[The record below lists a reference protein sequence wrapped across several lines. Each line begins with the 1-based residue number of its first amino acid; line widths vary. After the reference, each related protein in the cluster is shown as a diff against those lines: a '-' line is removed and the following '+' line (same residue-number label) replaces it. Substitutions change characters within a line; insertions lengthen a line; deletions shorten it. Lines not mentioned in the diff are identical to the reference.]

1 MPAFAAARIAL
12 TCPRVNETGAT
23 STRCLWLAIFDNCCP
38 SARLGVF
45 GSNLPRRFA
54 SSRDTVMSWSS
65 SRSSSCLRALGRSLG
80 KTCRHSCV
88 GETFFVHGDGARE
101 GPAVEKRSRVG
112 CLVRSRPMPGI
123 MPRPASAGNVG
134 QQSLPRE
141 RASLTWQRL
150 YVFRT
155 QYRVAAESGVEYGFL
170 DRVEAG
176 HELRISLSARLFD
189 VPRTRSGGCAWET
202 APCLRRLGPFRG
214 LISPFRA
221 SPRCYCIDAT
231 MHSC

>member
-1 MPAFAAARIAL
+1 
-12 TCPRVNETGAT
+12 
-23 STRCLWLAIFDNCCP
+23 
-38 SARLGVF
+38 
-45 GSNLPRRFA
+45 
-54 SSRDTVMSWSS
+54 VMSWSS

-176 HELRISLSARLFD
+176 HELRISLSARL
-189 VPRTRSGGCAWET
+189 TCHGHAW
-202 APCLRRLGPFRG
+202 RMRLGNGSMPQAPWTFSG
-214 LISPFRA
+214 ANFALSSI
-221 SPRCYCIDAT
+221 AT
-231 MHSC
+231 MLLHRCDDAFLLDSETRGVFSYQSSPTGW